1 MMSESFCFNFFERLC
16 NTLPKVLILDYFFLK
31 YERWGGVKSIPPG
44 KTTVKKHRFKRGSF
58 NTPSVS
64 IFSKTLIIV

>member
-31 YERWGGVKSIPPG
+31 YERWGGGQIDTARENYRQKA
-44 KTTVKKHRFKRGSF
+44 
-58 NTPSVS
+58 
-64 IFSKTLIIV
+64 

>member
-31 YERWGGVKSIPPG
+31 YERWGGGSNRYRQGKLPSKSIG
-44 KTTVKKHRFKRGSF
+44 LNEVVLIHLQSAFSAKH
-58 NTPSVS
+58 
-64 IFSKTLIIV
+64 